1 MSLTIATFIISL
13 ANFIL
18 TLRNLYNKDIKESKY
33 K

>member
-18 TLRNLYNKDIKESKY
+18 TLRNLYNKESKY